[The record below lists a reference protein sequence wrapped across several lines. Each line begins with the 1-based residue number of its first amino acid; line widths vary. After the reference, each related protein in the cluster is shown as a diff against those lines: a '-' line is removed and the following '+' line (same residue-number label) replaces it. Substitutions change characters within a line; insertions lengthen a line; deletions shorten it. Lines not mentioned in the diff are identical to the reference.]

1 MYEDLQ
7 VEVGRLNKV
16 AADADCLATAEEV
29 SQAFDVMAAAITKEL
44 SASLPVVYCIMNG
57 GLFTTAELLKRLSFP
72 LEVDYLQASRYRRKT
87 EAGQLH
93 WRVEPEVAVK
103 GRSVLLIDDI
113 LDEGATLAAIADFCI
128 RQGAKEVKT
137 AVLVDKQHQ
146 RKAVAGFKAD
156 FTGLEIE
163 DRYLFGCGMDYQG
176 YLRNLP
182 AIYAPKGL

>member
-1 MYEDLQ
+1 MYEELH
-7 VEVGRLNKV
+7 VEVKRLNKV
-16 AADADCLATAEEV
+16 AEDADCLASEQEV
-29 SQAFDVMAAAITKEL
+29 SQAFDAMAKAITKQL
-44 SASLPVVYCIMNG
+44 SQDLPLVFCIMNG
-57 GLFTTAELLKRLSFP
+57 GLFTTGELLKRLNFP
-72 LEVDYLQASRYRRKT
+72 LEVDYLHASRYRRKA

-93 WRVEPEVAVK
+93 WRVEPEVAMQD
-103 GRSVLLIDDI
+103 RSVLLIDDV
-113 LDEGATLAAIADFCI
+113 LDEGATLAAIASYC
-128 RQGAKEVKT
+128 RKQGAKDVKT
-137 AVLVDKQHQ
+137 AVLVDKLHE

>member
-1 MYEDLQ
+1 MYEDLN
-7 VEVGRLNKV
+7 VEVKRLVKV

-29 SQAFDVMAAAITKEL
+29 NKAFDTMAKAITKEFKT
-44 SASLPVVYCIMNG
+44 SLPVVYCIMNG
-57 GLFTTAELLKRLSFP
+57 GLFTTSELLKRLNFP
-72 LEVDYLQASRYRRKT
+72 LEVDYLQASRYRRQT

-113 LDEGATLAAIADFCI
+113 LDEGATLAAIAEFCLE
-128 RQGAKEVKT
+128 QGAKTVKS

-146 RKAVAGFKAD
+146 RKAIAGFKAD

>member
-7 VEVGRLNKV
+7 VEVRRLNKV

-29 SQAFDVMAAAITKEL
+29 NQAFDAMAKAITQEL
-44 SASLPVVYCIMNG
+44 SESLPVIYCVMNG
-57 GLFTTAELLKRLSFP
+57 GLFTTSELLKRLNFP

-93 WRVEPEVAVK
+93 WRVEPEVAIQ
-103 GRSVLLIDDI
+103 GRNVLLIDDI
-113 LDEGATLAAIADFCI
+113 LDEGATLAAIIEFCKK
-128 RQGAKEVKT
+128 QGAKSVKT
-137 AVLVDKQHQ
+137 AVLVDKKHQ
-146 RKAVAGFKAD
+146 RKAVAGFKAN

-176 YLRNLP
+176 FLRNLP